1 MKIGLDLTE
10 YKIESKGIYKFTLVS
25 FGVLLS
31 AILFAEV
38 IFDLRA
44 TSVEILAPS
53 MVILFA
59 TILLAFRY
67 PSSKYVKNQFIALL
81 FAMIELHFLFQPVIF
96 HTIIFWFPFVPLLA
110 LIILGLRSS
119 VLWMIILL
127 VTLTANSYHLNSTIG
142 NSYTIEIFRVPVLI
156 SAIIFAIAISL
167 NSLILYYLLG
177 KAYRNSQEKKSELEK
192 IKTKIERRRS
202 LLEHYMR
209 EFIRFS
215 RDDENFNKG
224 QIHLFK
230 SICHKTAN
238 ILNAS
243 RVSIWFFNE
252 NETAIVRKYL
262 YEKDYE
268 TDEESTLEGVVFP
281 NYITALKSQPYIMAP
296 NARTN
301 EYTKEFTESYL
312 VPLNIYSMLD
322 CPIMADRKPI
332 GVICCE
338 HQHEIKHWNMEDALF
353 LQSIADFISMSYKN
367 QRIEQLMEKLKQK
380 NSALK
385 AKNKEIEIMN
395 AALDTTVQKR
405 TKALKTQNA
414 RLTEYSFIN
423 SHLLRAPLIRILGLS
438 QYLVEEATSVRENE
452 LFTALIE
459 STDELDLIIRKINDV
474 LYAGNGL
481 TREDLISIEKDLK
494 TKKKS

>member
-1 MKIGLDLTE
+1 MKLGLNLTD
-10 YKIESKGIYKFTLVS
+10 YRIASTGIYKFTLVS

-31 AILFAEV
+31 AILLAE
-38 IFDLRA
+38 IAFDLRA

-53 MVILFA
+53 MVALFA

-67 PSSKYVKNQFIALL
+67 PNSKYVKIQFITLL
-81 FAMIELHFLFQPVIF
+81 FVMIELHFLFQPVIF

-110 LIILGLRSS
+110 LIILGIRSS
-119 VLWMIILL
+119 LVWFVVLLAAL
-127 VTLTANSYHLNSTIG
+127 VFNSYHLNQVVG
-142 NSYTIEIFRVPVLI
+142 DSYTIEIFRIPVFT
-156 SAIIFAIAISL
+156 SAIIFTIAISI
-167 NSLILYYLLG
+167 NSFILYHLLG
-177 KAYRNSQEKKSELEK
+177 KAYLNSDNKKKEIEK
-192 IKTKIERRRS
+192 IKTKIERKKN
-202 LLEHYMR
+202 LLENYMR

-215 RDDENFNKG
+215 KDDSNFNQG
-224 QIHLFK
+224 QKHLFE
-230 SICHKTAN
+230 SICATTSRTLH
-238 ILNAS
+238 AS
-243 RVSIWFFNE
+243 RVSVWLFNDDR
-252 NETAIVRKYL
+252 TAIERQMLVENNSAFEEVASINKA
-262 YEKDYE
+262 DY
-268 TDEESTLEGVVFP
+268 P
-281 NYITALKSQPYIMAP
+281 NYFEALETQPYIMAP
-296 NARTN
+296 NAQMN
-301 EYTKEFTESYL
+301 NYTREFTENYFKSN
-312 VPLNIYSMLD
+312 NIFSLLD

-338 HQHEIKHWNMEDALF
+338 QQNEIKHWNVEDALF

-367 QRIEQLMEKLKQK
+367 QRIERLLEELQQK

-385 AKNKEIEIMN
+385 AKNKEIELMN

-452 LFTALIE
+452 LFKALID
-459 STDELDLIIRKINDV
+459 STDELDIIIRKINDV

-481 TREDLISIEKDLK
+481 TREDLISIEEDLR
-494 TKKKS
+494 TQKKI